1 MSDLELLSFKL
12 PPSIRLRA
20 QISELATR
28 YEYLKRQL
36 SYTRAEARELRARVR
51 ELEAQRDR
59 WKQRALA
66 AERAQRKAPRSL
78 SPRSKKEVRLERS
91 A

>member
-1 MSDLELLSFKL
+1 MSDLERLNFTL

-20 QISELATR
+20 QISELAAR

-51 ELEAQRDR
+51 ELEAQRNR

-66 AERAQRKAPRSL
+66 AEWAQRKAPRSRVR
-78 SPRSKKEVRLERS
+78 PPAHQKEVLIER
-91 A
+91 